1 MFIYSIFKKAS
12 RTAIDEAT
20 DDLIGKKIT
29 DKIAKTASRKSRN
42 LVMLTQT
49 EEFNNTVEMP
59 KQRYMPP
66 KKDNKLLINL
76 H

>member
-1 MFIYSIFKKAS
+1 MKKAS

-20 DDLIGKKIT
+20 DDLIGKNIT

-42 LVMLTQT
+42 LVMLTQA

-66 KKDNKLLINL
+66 KKRHQIIDKFILI
-76 H
+76 